1 MTDLKVANDGVAV
14 DCKDFCM
21 GDAPESDDCNQPE
34 LKNPRSYLSV
44 TKTLSDSNLEPSWNY
59 AEQTFDQ
66 DLANQRVDAENAIKR
81 LDQERDALL
90 NETSNYCVQKVSKPK
105 NTFNTRIQIG
115 AESTTIEL
123 LKYQGLNG
131 LSLVEQNS
139 QNSEKTAN
147 AEKSETKEPELE
159 QVEQHPNTIRK
170 YVAGMLAFFSN
181 LRVEYLANGKVYQ
194 RKLPVFYGNREKLL
208 TIEEHEFAELMN
220 GNTNFLPRASL
231 VIDSMTYDQNRQ
243 NNKNVAVQRELTMQ
257 SLTNKNAFAY
267 VTSAPS
273 PYNIAVRL
281 NLITRGMNDAMMLVE
296 QVASFFNPFYTFK
309 MVEEQQESSIRLQLD
324 SVTFEP
330 PEIDQFSNNEVM
342 VEFGF
347 TLYGNM
353 YKPRSKEYI
362 IDTITLNI

>member
-1 MTDLKVANDGVAV
+1 MTDLKV
-14 DCKDFCM
+14 DCKDFCS
-21 GDAPESDDCNQPE
+21 PETDDCNKQE
-34 LKNPRSYLSV
+34 LKNPRSYLKV
-44 TKTLSDSNLEPSWNY
+44 EKKLSDSNLEPSWNY
-59 AEQTFDQ
+59 VDQTLDQ
-66 DLANQRVDAENAIKR
+66 DLANQREDAENAIKR

-105 NTFNTRIQIG
+105 NAFNTRIQIG

-123 LKYQGLNG
+123 LKYNG

-139 QNSEKTAN
+139 QNSETTAN
-147 AEKSETKEPELE
+147 AENSETKEPEL
-159 QVEQHPNTIRK
+159 EQHPNTIRK

-208 TIEEHEFAELMN
+208 TIEEHEFSELMN

-267 VTSAPS
+267 MTSAPS

>member
-1 MTDLKVANDGVAV
+1 MTDLKV
-14 DCKDFCM
+14 DCKDFCSQP
-21 GDAPESDDCNQPE
+21 DPQADCNKPE
-34 LKNPRSYLSV
+34 LKNPRSYLKV
-44 TKTLSDSNLEPSWNY
+44 EKKLSDSNLEPSWNY

-66 DLANQRVDAENAIKR
+66 DLDNQLNDITRNIQR
-81 LDQERDALL
+81 LDRERDKELSG
-90 NETSNYCVQKVSKPK
+90 NKEFCVKKVSNPK
-105 NTFNTRIQIG
+105 NAFNTRIQIG
-115 AESTTIEL
+115 QDSTTIEL
-123 LKYQGLNG
+123 LKYNG
-131 LSLVEQNS
+131 LQSLGSAE
-139 QNSEKTAN
+139 NSESTAN
-147 AEKSETKEPELE
+147 AENSESTE
-159 QVEQHPNTIRK
+159 QDHLEQHPNTIRK

-181 LRVEYLANGKVYQ
+181 LRVEYLASGKVYQ

-231 VIDSMTYDQNRQ
+231 VIDSMTYDANRQ

-267 VTSAPS
+267 MTSAPS

-281 NLITRGMNDAMMLVE
+281 NLVTRGMNDAMMLVE

>member
-1 MTDLKVANDGVAV
+1 MTDLKV
-14 DCKDFCM
+14 DCKDFCS
-21 GDAPESDDCNQPE
+21 PETDDCDKPE
-34 LKNPRSYLSV
+34 LKNPRSYLKVEKS
-44 TKTLSDSNLEPSWNY
+44 LSDSNLEPSWSY
-59 AEQTFDQ
+59 VEQTFNQ

-81 LDQERDALL
+81 LDQERDKLL
-90 NETSNYCVQKVSKPK
+90 SGEKEFCVQKVSKPK
-105 NTFNTRIQIG
+105 NAFNTRIQIG
-115 AESTTIEL
+115 QDSTTIEL
-123 LKYQGLNG
+123 LKYNG

-139 QNSEKTAN
+139 QNLESTAN
-147 AEKSETKEPELE
+147 AETPNSKEPEQL
-159 QVEQHPNTIRK
+159 EQHPNTIRK

-181 LRVEYLANGKVYQ
+181 LRVEYLASGKVYQ

-208 TIEEHEFAELMN
+208 TIEEHEFTELMN

-231 VIDSMTYDQNRQ
+231 VIDSMTYDANRQ

-267 VTSAPS
+267 MTSAPS

-281 NLITRGMNDAMMLVE
+281 NLVTRGMNDAMMLVE

>member
-1 MTDLKVANDGVAV
+1 MTTTV
-14 DCKDFCM
+14 DCKDFCSQP
-21 GDAPESDDCNQPE
+21 DPCNKPE
-34 LKNPRSYLSV
+34 LKNPRSYLKV
-44 TKTLSDSNLEPSWNY
+44 EKKLSDSNLEPSWNY

-66 DLANQRVDAENAIKR
+66 DLDNQLNDITRNIQR
-81 LDQERDALL
+81 LDRERDKELSG
-90 NETSNYCVQKVSKPK
+90 ETEFCVKKVSKPK
-105 NTFNTRIQIG
+105 NAFNTRIQIG
-115 AESTTIEL
+115 QDSTTIEL
-123 LKYQGLNG
+123 LKYNG
-131 LSLVEQNS
+131 LQSLGSAE
-139 QNSEKTAN
+139 NSETTAN
-147 AEKSETKEPELE
+147 AETQETQE
-159 QVEQHPNTIRK
+159 QLEQHPNTIRK

-208 TIEEHEFAELMN
+208 TIEEHEFSELMN

-267 VTSAPS
+267 MTSAPS

>member
-1 MTDLKVANDGVAV
+1 MTDLKV

-21 GDAPESDDCNQPE
+21 GDAPESNDCNKSE
-34 LKNPRSYLSV
+34 LKNLSNPRSYLKVEKS
-44 TKTLSDSNLEPSWNY
+44 LSDSNLEPSWNY
-59 AEQTFDQ
+59 AEQTFDR

-81 LDQERDALL
+81 LDQERDKLL
-90 NETSNYCVQKVSKPK
+90 SGEKEFCVQKVSKPK
-105 NTFNTRIQIG
+105 NAFNTRIQIG
-115 AESTTIEL
+115 QDSTTIEL
-123 LKYQGLNG
+123 LKYNG

-139 QNSEKTAN
+139 QNLESTAN
-147 AEKSETKEPELE
+147 AETPNSKEPEQL
-159 QVEQHPNTIRK
+159 EQHPNTIRK

-267 VTSAPS
+267 MTSAPS

-281 NLITRGMNDAMMLVE
+281 NLVTRGMNDAMMLVE

>member
-1 MTDLKVANDGVAV
+1 MTDLKV
-14 DCKDFCM
+14 DCKDFC
-21 GDAPESDDCNQPE
+21 SQPDPCDKQE
-34 LKNPRSYLSV
+34 LKNPRSYLKV
-44 TKTLSDSNLEPSWNY
+44 EKKLSDSNLEPSWNY

-81 LDQERDALL
+81 LDQERDKLL
-90 NETSNYCVQKVSKPK
+90 SGDKEFCVQKVSKPK
-105 NTFNTRIQIG
+105 NAFNTRIQIG

-123 LKYQGLNG
+123 LKYNG

-139 QNSEKTAN
+139 QNSETTAN
-147 AEKSETKEPELE
+147 AENSETKEPEL
-159 QVEQHPNTIRK
+159 EQHPNTIRK

-208 TIEEHEFAELMN
+208 TIEEHEFSELMN

-257 SLTNKNAFAY
+257 SLANKNAFAY
-267 VTSAPS
+267 VTGAPS

>member
-1 MTDLKVANDGVAV
+1 MTTTV
-14 DCKDFCM
+14 DCKDFCSQP
-21 GDAPESDDCNQPE
+21 DPQADCNKPE
-34 LKNPRSYLSV
+34 LKNLSNPRSYLKV
-44 TKTLSDSNLEPSWNY
+44 EKKLSDSNLEPSWNY

-105 NTFNTRIQIG
+105 NAFNTRIQIG

-123 LKYQGLNG
+123 LKYNG
-131 LSLVEQNS
+131 LSLGD
-139 QNSEKTAN
+139 QNSENSETTAN
-147 AEKSETKEPELE
+147 AETPETPEQL
-159 QVEQHPNTIRK
+159 EQHPNTIRK

-208 TIEEHEFAELMN
+208 TIEEHEFSELMN

-267 VTSAPS
+267 MTSAPS

>member
-1 MTDLKVANDGVAV
+1 MTDLKV
-14 DCKDFCM
+14 DCKDFCS
-21 GDAPESDDCNQPE
+21 PESDDCDKPADLV
-34 LKNPRSYLSV
+34 LKNPRSYLRVEKS
-44 TKTLSDSNLEPSWNY
+44 LSDSNLEPSWNY

-66 DLANQRVDAENAIKR
+66 DLNNELNDITKNIQR
-81 LDQERDALL
+81 LDQERDKLL
-90 NETSNYCVQKVSKPK
+90 SGEKEFCVKKVSNPK
-105 NTFNTRIQIG
+105 NAFNTRIQIG
-115 AESTTIEL
+115 ADSTTIEL
-123 LKYQGLNG
+123 LKYQG

-139 QNSEKTAN
+139 QNSETTAK
-147 AEKSETKEPELE
+147 AENSETKEPQL
-159 QVEQHPNTIRK
+159 EQHPNTIRK

-208 TIEEHEFAELMN
+208 TIEEHEFSELMN

-231 VIDSMTYDQNRQ
+231 VIDSMTYDANRQ

-330 PEIDQFSNNEVM
+330 PEIDQYSSNEVM

-353 YKPRSKEYI
+353 YKPRSKEFI
-362 IDTITLNI
+362 VDTITLNI

>member
-1 MTDLKVANDGVAV
+1 MTIEIE
-14 DCKDFCM
+14 CKDFCS
-21 GDAPESDDCNQPE
+21 PESDDCNKPE
-34 LKNPRSYLSV
+34 LKNPRSYLKV
-44 TKTLSDSNLEPSWNY
+44 EKRLSDSNLEPSWNY

-66 DLANQRVDAENAIKR
+66 DLDNQLNDITRNIQR
-81 LDQERDALL
+81 LDQERDKELSG
-90 NETSNYCVQKVSKPK
+90 ETEFCVKKVSKPK
-105 NTFNTRIQIG
+105 NAFNTRIQIG
-115 AESTTIEL
+115 QDSTTIEL
-123 LKYQGLNG
+123 LKYNG
-131 LSLVEQNS
+131 LQISNLNDQSSGDQNA
-139 QNSEKTAN
+139 AN
-147 AEKSETKEPELE
+147 AETSETKEQEHL
-159 QVEQHPNTIRK
+159 EQHPNTIRK

-181 LRVEYLANGKVYQ
+181 LRVEYLASGKVYQ

-231 VIDSMTYDQNRQ
+231 VIDSMTYDANRQ

-267 VTSAPS
+267 MTSAPS

-281 NLITRGMNDAMMLVE
+281 NLVTRGMNDAMMLVE

>member
-1 MTDLKVANDGVAV
+1 MTDLKV
-14 DCKDFCM
+14 DCKDFCS
-21 GDAPESDDCNQPE
+21 PETDDCDKPE
-34 LKNPRSYLSV
+34 LKNPRSYISV

-105 NTFNTRIQIG
+105 NAFNTRIQIG

-123 LKYQGLNG
+123 LKYNG

-139 QNSEKTAN
+139 QNSETTAN
-147 AEKSETKEPELE
+147 AETPNSKEPEQL
-159 QVEQHPNTIRK
+159 EQHPNTIRK

-208 TIEEHEFAELMN
+208 TIEEHEFSELMN

-267 VTSAPS
+267 MTSAPS

>member
-1 MTDLKVANDGVAV
+1 MTDLKV
-14 DCKDFCM
+14 DCKDFCS
-21 GDAPESDDCNQPE
+21 PETDDCNKPE
-34 LKNPRSYLSV
+34 LKNLSNPRSYLKV
-44 TKTLSDSNLEPSWNY
+44 EKKLSDSNLEPSWNY
-59 AEQTFDQ
+59 VDQTLDQ

-81 LDQERDALL
+81 LDRERDKLL
-90 NETSNYCVQKVSKPK
+90 SGEKEFCVQKVSKPK
-105 NTFNTRIQIG
+105 NAFNTRIQIG
-115 AESTTIEL
+115 QDSTTIEL

-131 LSLVEQNS
+131 LSLGQ
-139 QNSEKTAN
+139 QNSENSESTAN
-147 AEKSETKEPELE
+147 AENSETKELEL
-159 QVEQHPNTIRK
+159 EQHPNTIRK

-181 LRVEYLANGKVYQ
+181 LRVEYLSNGKVYQ

-231 VIDSMTYDQNRQ
+231 VIDSMTYDANRQ
-243 NNKNVAVQRELTMQ
+243 NNKNVAVQRELTMS

-267 VTSAPS
+267 MTSAPS

-281 NLITRGMNDAMMLVE
+281 NLVTRGMNDAMMLVE

>member
-1 MTDLKVANDGVAV
+1 MTTTV
-14 DCKDFCM
+14 DCKDFCSL
-21 GDAPESDDCNQPE
+21 ESDDCDKPADLV
-34 LKNPRSYLSV
+34 LKNPRSYLRV
-44 TKTLSDSNLEPSWNY
+44 EKTLSDSNLEPSWNY
-59 AEQTFDQ
+59 AKQTFDQ
-66 DLANQRVDAENAIKR
+66 DLNNELNDITKNIQR
-81 LDQERDALL
+81 LDQERDKLL
-90 NETSNYCVQKVSKPK
+90 SSESSDKEFCVKKVSNPK
-105 NTFNTRIQIG
+105 NAFNTRIQIG
-115 AESTTIEL
+115 ADSTTIEL
-123 LKYQGLNG
+123 LKYQGL
-131 LSLVEQNS
+131 SLVQPNS
-139 QNSEKTAN
+139 QNSENSAK
-147 AEKSETKEPELE
+147 AENSDQPELE
-159 QVEQHPNTIRK
+159 QVELHPNTIRK

-208 TIEEHEFAELMN
+208 TIEEHEFSELMN

-231 VIDSMTYDQNRQ
+231 VIDSMTYDANRQ

-330 PEIDQFSNNEVM
+330 PEIDQYSSNEVM

-353 YKPRSKEYI
+353 YKPRSKEFI
-362 IDTITLNI
+362 VDTITLNI

>member
-1 MTDLKVANDGVAV
+1 MSKITYNDKGVEV
-14 DCKDFCM
+14 PCKDFCSS
-21 GDAPESDDCNQPE
+21 PELDCNKPE
-34 LKNPRSYLSV
+34 LKNPRSFLKV
-44 TKTLSDSNLEPSWNY
+44 EKKLSDTNLEPSWNY

-66 DLANQRVDAENAIKR
+66 DLENQLSDITRNINR
-81 LDQERDALL
+81 LDQERDKLL
-90 NETSNYCVQKVSKPK
+90 SGEKEFCVKKVSKPK
-105 NTFNTRIQIG
+105 NAFNTRIQISQD
-115 AESTTIEL
+115 STTIEL
-123 LKYQGLNG
+123 LKYNG
-131 LSLVEQNS
+131 LSLGEQNP
-139 QNSEKTAN
+139 QDSENTAKAETSDN
-147 AEKSETKEPELE
+147 AENLE
-159 QVEQHPNTIRK
+159 QLEQHPNTIRK

-208 TIEEHEFAELMN
+208 TIEEHEFSELMN

-231 VIDSMTYDQNRQ
+231 VIDSMTYDANRQ

-267 VTSAPS
+267 MTSAPS

-281 NLITRGMNDAMMLVE
+281 NLVTRGMNDAMMLVE

>member
-1 MTDLKVANDGVAV
+1 MSKITYNDKGVEV
-14 DCKDFCM
+14 PCKDFCSS
-21 GDAPESDDCNQPE
+21 PELDCNKPE
-34 LKNPRSYLSV
+34 LKNPRSFLKV
-44 TKTLSDSNLEPSWNY
+44 EKKLSDSNLEPSWNY

-66 DLANQRVDAENAIKR
+66 DLENQLSDITRNINR
-81 LDQERDALL
+81 LDQERDKLL
-90 NETSNYCVQKVSKPK
+90 SGEKEFCVKKVSKPK
-105 NTFNTRIQIG
+105 NAFNTRIQISQD
-115 AESTTIEL
+115 STTIEL
-123 LKYQGLNG
+123 LKYNG
-131 LSLVEQNS
+131 LSLGEQNP
-139 QNSEKTAN
+139 QDSENTAKAETSDN
-147 AEKSETKEPELE
+147 AENLE
-159 QVEQHPNTIRK
+159 QLEQHPNTIRK

-208 TIEEHEFAELMN
+208 TIEEHEFSELMN

-231 VIDSMTYDQNRQ
+231 VIDSMTYDANRQ

-267 VTSAPS
+267 MTSAPS

-281 NLITRGMNDAMMLVE
+281 NLVTRGMNDAMMLVE

>member
-1 MTDLKVANDGVAV
+1 MTIEI
-14 DCKDFCM
+14 DCKDFCS
-21 GDAPESDDCNQPE
+21 PETDDCDKQE
-34 LKNPRSYLSV
+34 LKNPRSYLKV
-44 TKTLSDSNLEPSWNY
+44 EKKLSDSNLEPSWNY

-81 LDQERDALL
+81 LDQERDKLL
-90 NETSNYCVQKVSKPK
+90 SGEKEFCVQKVSKPK
-105 NTFNTRIQIG
+105 NAFNTRIQIG

-123 LKYQGLNG
+123 LKYNG
-131 LSLVEQNS
+131 LQSLGSAE
-139 QNSEKTAN
+139 NSETTAN
-147 AEKSETKEPELE
+147 AENSETKEPEF
-159 QVEQHPNTIRK
+159 EQHPNTIRK

-208 TIEEHEFAELMN
+208 TIEEHEFSELMN

-267 VTSAPS
+267 VTGAPS

>member
-1 MTDLKVANDGVAV
+1 MSKITYNDKGVEV
-14 DCKDFCM
+14 PCKDFCSS
-21 GDAPESDDCNQPE
+21 PELDCNKPE
-34 LKNPRSYLSV
+34 LKNPRSYLKV
-44 TKTLSDSNLEPSWNY
+44 EKKLSDSNLEPSWNY

-81 LDQERDALL
+81 LDQERDNLL

-105 NTFNTRIQIG
+105 NAFNTRIQIG

-123 LKYQGLNG
+123 LKYNG
-131 LSLVEQNS
+131 LSLGDQNS
-139 QNSEKTAN
+139 SGSKNSESTAQ
-147 AEKSETKEPELE
+147 AETSESTKQDHL
-159 QVEQHPNTIRK
+159 EQHPNTIRK

-208 TIEEHEFAELMN
+208 TIEEHEFSELMN

-267 VTSAPS
+267 MTSAPS

>member
-1 MTDLKVANDGVAV
+1 MTDLKVE
-14 DCKDFCM
+14 CKDFCS
-21 GDAPESDDCNQPE
+21 PETDDCDKPE
-34 LKNPRSYLSV
+34 LKNPRSYLKV
-44 TKTLSDSNLEPSWNY
+44 EKKLSNSNLEPSWNY

-66 DLANQRVDAENAIKR
+66 DLENQLNDITRNINR
-81 LDQERDALL
+81 LDRERDKELSG
-90 NETSNYCVQKVSKPK
+90 ETEFCVQKVSKPK
-105 NTFNTRIQIG
+105 NAFNTRIQIG
-115 AESTTIEL
+115 QDSTTIEL
-123 LKYQGLNG
+123 LKYNG
-131 LSLVEQNS
+131 LSLGQ
-139 QNSEKTAN
+139 QNSENSESTAN
-147 AEKSETKEPELE
+147 AETPETKELE
-159 QVEQHPNTIRK
+159 QLEQHPNTIRK

-181 LRVEYLANGKVYQ
+181 LRVEYLASGKVYQ

-231 VIDSMTYDQNRQ
+231 VIDSMTYDANRQ

-267 VTSAPS
+267 MTSAPS

-281 NLITRGMNDAMMLVE
+281 NLVTRGMNDAMMLVE

>member
-1 MTDLKVANDGVAV
+1 MTDLKV
-14 DCKDFCM
+14 DCKDFCS
-21 GDAPESDDCNQPE
+21 PETDDCDKPE
-34 LKNPRSYLSV
+34 LKNPRSYLKVEKS
-44 TKTLSDSNLEPSWNY
+44 LSDSNLEPSWNY
-59 AEQTFDQ
+59 VEQTFNQ

-105 NTFNTRIQIG
+105 NAFNTRIQIG
-115 AESTTIEL
+115 VESTTIEL
-123 LKYQGLNG
+123 LKYNG

-139 QNSEKTAN
+139 QNPETTAN
-147 AEKSETKEPELE
+147 AENSETPEQL
-159 QVEQHPNTIRK
+159 EQHPNTIRK

-231 VIDSMTYDQNRQ
+231 VIDSMTYDANRQ

-267 VTSAPS
+267 MTSAPS

-281 NLITRGMNDAMMLVE
+281 NLVTRGMNDAMMLVE

-330 PEIDQFSNNEVM
+330 PEID
-342 VEFGF
+342 
-347 TLYGNM
+347 
-353 YKPRSKEYI
+353 
-362 IDTITLNI
+362 

>member
-1 MTDLKVANDGVAV
+1 MSKLTYEDNGVPV

-21 GDAPESDDCNQPE
+21 GDAPESDDCNKPE

-66 DLANQRVDAENAIKR
+66 ELANQRVDAENAIKR

-105 NTFNTRIQIG
+105 NAFNTRIQIG
-115 AESTTIEL
+115 QDSTTIEL
-123 LKYQGLNG
+123 LKYNG
-131 LSLVEQNS
+131 LQSLGSAE
-139 QNSEKTAN
+139 NSETTAN
-147 AEKSETKEPELE
+147 AENSETKEPEF
-159 QVEQHPNTIRK
+159 EQHPNTIRK

-208 TIEEHEFAELMN
+208 TIEEHEFSELMN

-267 VTSAPS
+267 MTSAPS

>member
-1 MTDLKVANDGVAV
+1 MTTTV
-14 DCKDFCM
+14 DCKDFCSPL
-21 GDAPESDDCNQPE
+21 DPQAACDKSADLV
-34 LKNPRSYLSV
+34 LKNPRSYLKV
-44 TKTLSDSNLEPSWNY
+44 EKTLSDSNLEPSWNY

-66 DLANQRVDAENAIKR
+66 DINNELNDITKNIQR
-81 LDQERDALL
+81 LDQERDKLL
-90 NETSNYCVQKVSKPK
+90 SSESVDKEFCVKKVSNPK
-105 NTFNTRIQIG
+105 NAFNTRIQIG
-115 AESTTIEL
+115 ADSTTIEL
-123 LKYQGLNG
+123 LRYNG

-139 QNSEKTAN
+139 ATAEN
-147 AEKSETKEPELE
+147 SETKEPQLE
-159 QVEQHPNTIRK
+159 QVESHPNTIRK

-208 TIEEHEFAELMN
+208 TIEEHEFSELMN

-231 VIDSMTYDQNRQ
+231 VIDSMTYDANRQ

-330 PEIDQFSNNEVM
+330 PELDQFSSNEVM

-353 YKPRSKEYI
+353 YKPRSKEFI
-362 IDTITLNI
+362 VDTITLNI

>member
-1 MTDLKVANDGVAV
+1 MTDLKVG
-14 DCKDFCM
+14 CKDFCS
-21 GDAPESDDCNQPE
+21 PESDDCDKPE
-34 LKNPRSYLSV
+34 LKNPRSYLKV
-44 TKTLSDSNLEPSWNY
+44 EKRLSDSNLEPSWNY

-66 DLANQRVDAENAIKR
+66 DLDNQLNDITRNIQR
-81 LDQERDALL
+81 LDQERDKELSG
-90 NETSNYCVQKVSKPK
+90 ETEFCVKKVSKPK
-105 NTFNTRIQIG
+105 NAFNTRIQIG
-115 AESTTIEL
+115 QDSTTIEL
-123 LKYQGLNG
+123 LKYNG
-131 LSLVEQNS
+131 LQSLGSAE
-139 QNSEKTAN
+139 NSESTAS
-147 AEKSETKEPELE
+147 AETSDTKEQEHL
-159 QVEQHPNTIRK
+159 EQHPNTIRK

-181 LRVEYLANGKVYQ
+181 LRVEYLASGKVYQ

-231 VIDSMTYDQNRQ
+231 VIDSMTYDANRQ

-267 VTSAPS
+267 MTSAPS

-281 NLITRGMNDAMMLVE
+281 NLVTRGMNDAMMLVE

>member
-1 MTDLKVANDGVAV
+1 MTIEIE
-14 DCKDFCM
+14 CKDFCS
-21 GDAPESDDCNQPE
+21 PETDDCDKPE
-34 LKNPRSYLSV
+34 LKNPRSYLKV
-44 TKTLSDSNLEPSWNY
+44 EKTLSDSNLEPSWNY

-105 NTFNTRIQIG
+105 NAFNTRIQIG

-123 LKYQGLNG
+123 LKYNG
-131 LSLVEQNS
+131 LSLGQQNS
-139 QNSEKTAN
+139 QNSETTAN
-147 AEKSETKEPELE
+147 AENSETKEPEQL
-159 QVEQHPNTIRK
+159 EQHPNTIRK

-208 TIEEHEFAELMN
+208 TIEEHEFSELMN

-257 SLTNKNAFAY
+257 SLTNKNAFTY
-267 VTSAPS
+267 MTSAPS

-362 IDTITLNI
+362 IDMITLNI

>member
-1 MTDLKVANDGVAV
+1 MTTTV

-21 GDAPESDDCNQPE
+21 GDAPESDDCNKPE
-34 LKNPRSYLSV
+34 LKNLSNPRSYLKV
-44 TKTLSDSNLEPSWNY
+44 EKKLSDSNLEPSWDY
-59 AEQTFDQ
+59 AEQTFNQ
-66 DLANQRVDAENAIKR
+66 DLDNQLNDITRNIQR
-81 LDQERDALL
+81 LDQERAKELSG
-90 NETSNYCVQKVSKPK
+90 ETEFCVKKVSKPK
-105 NTFNTRIQIG
+105 NAFNTRIQIG
-115 AESTTIEL
+115 QDSTTIEL
-123 LKYQGLNG
+123 LKYNG
-131 LSLVEQNS
+131 LSLGEQNS
-139 QNSEKTAN
+139 QNSESTAS
-147 AEKSETKEPELE
+147 AENSETKEPEL
-159 QVEQHPNTIRK
+159 EQHPNTIRK

-208 TIEEHEFAELMN
+208 TIEEHEFSELMN

-231 VIDSMTYDQNRQ
+231 VIDSMTYDANRQ

-267 VTSAPS
+267 MTSAPS

-281 NLITRGMNDAMMLVE
+281 NLVTRGMNDAMMLVE

>member
-1 MTDLKVANDGVAV
+1 MTIEIE
-14 DCKDFCM
+14 CKDFCM
-21 GDAPESDDCNQPE
+21 GDAPESDDCNKPADLV
-34 LKNPRSYLSV
+34 LKNLSNPRSYLKVEKS
-44 TKTLSDSNLEPSWNY
+44 LSDSNLEPSWNY
-59 AEQTFDQ
+59 AEQTLDQ
-66 DLANQRVDAENAIKR
+66 DLANQREDAENAIKR

-105 NTFNTRIQIG
+105 NSFNTRIQIG

-123 LKYQGLNG
+123 LKYNG
-131 LSLVEQNS
+131 LSLGQP
-139 QNSEKTAN
+139 NSENSESTASAETLSTAN
-147 AEKSETKEPELE
+147 SKEPEL
-159 QVEQHPNTIRK
+159 EQHPNTIRK

-208 TIEEHEFAELMN
+208 TIEEHEFSELMN

-267 VTSAPS
+267 MTSAPS

>member
-14 DCKDFCM
+14 GCKDFCS
-21 GDAPESDDCNQPE
+21 PETDDCDKLADLV

-105 NTFNTRIQIG
+105 NAFNTRIQIG

-123 LKYQGLNG
+123 LKYNG
-131 LSLVEQNS
+131 LSLGQQNS
-139 QNSEKTAN
+139 QNSETTAN
-147 AEKSETKEPELE
+147 AETPDDSHL
-159 QVEQHPNTIRK
+159 EQHPNTIRK

-208 TIEEHEFAELMN
+208 TIEEHEFSELMN

-267 VTSAPS
+267 MTSAPS

>member
-1 MTDLKVANDGVAV
+1 MTTTV
-14 DCKDFCM
+14 DCKDFCSQP
-21 GDAPESDDCNQPE
+21 DPQADCNKPE
-34 LKNPRSYLSV
+34 LKNLSNPRSYLKV
-44 TKTLSDSNLEPSWNY
+44 EKKLSDSNLEPSWNY

-66 DLANQRVDAENAIKR
+66 DLDDQLNDITRNIQR
-81 LDQERDALL
+81 LDQERAKELSG
-90 NETSNYCVQKVSKPK
+90 ETEFCVKKVSKPK
-105 NTFNTRIQIG
+105 NAFNTRIQIG
-115 AESTTIEL
+115 QDSTTIEL
-123 LKYQGLNG
+123 LKYNG
-131 LSLVEQNS
+131 LQSLGSAE
-139 QNSEKTAN
+139 NSETTAN
-147 AEKSETKEPELE
+147 AETQETQE

-208 TIEEHEFAELMN
+208 TIEEHEFSELMN

-273 PYNIAVRL
+273 PYNISVRL

>member
-1 MTDLKVANDGVAV
+1 MTDLKV
-14 DCKDFCM
+14 DCKDFCS
-21 GDAPESDDCNQPE
+21 PETDDCDKPE
-34 LKNPRSYLSV
+34 LKNPRSYISV

-66 DLANQRVDAENAIKR
+66 DLANQREDAENAIKR

-105 NTFNTRIQIG
+105 NAFNTRIQIG
-115 AESTTIEL
+115 QDSTTIEL
-123 LKYQGLNG
+123 LKYNG
-131 LSLVEQNS
+131 LSLGQQNSQNS
-139 QNSEKTAN
+139 QNSETTAN
-147 AEKSETKEPELE
+147 AENSETKEPEQL
-159 QVEQHPNTIRK
+159 EQHPNTIRK

-208 TIEEHEFAELMN
+208 TIEEHEFSELMN

-267 VTSAPS
+267 MTSAPS

>member
-1 MTDLKVANDGVAV
+1 MTDLKV

-21 GDAPESDDCNQPE
+21 GDAPESNDCNKLE
-34 LKNPRSYLSV
+34 LKNPRSYLKV
-44 TKTLSDSNLEPSWNY
+44 EKKLSDSNLEPSWNY

-81 LDQERDALL
+81 LDQERDKLL
-90 NETSNYCVQKVSKPK
+90 TDDPSYCVQKVSKPK
-105 NTFNTRIQIG
+105 NAFNTRIQIG
-115 AESTTIEL
+115 QDSTTIEL
-123 LKYQGLNG
+123 LKYNG
-131 LSLVEQNS
+131 LSLGQQNS
-139 QNSEKTAN
+139 QNSETTAN
-147 AEKSETKEPELE
+147 AENSETKELEL
-159 QVEQHPNTIRK
+159 EQHPNTIRK

-181 LRVEYLANGKVYQ
+181 LRVEYLSNGKVYQ

-231 VIDSMTYDQNRQ
+231 VIDSMTYDANRQ

-267 VTSAPS
+267 MTSAPS

-281 NLITRGMNDAMMLVE
+281 NLVTRGMNDAMMLVE

-353 YKPRSKEYI
+353 YKPRSKEFI

>member
-1 MTDLKVANDGVAV
+1 MTTTV
-14 DCKDFCM
+14 DCKDFCS
-21 GDAPESDDCNQPE
+21 PESDDCNKPT
-34 LKNPRSYLSV
+34 LKNPRSYLRAEKS
-44 TKTLSDSNLEPSWNY
+44 LSDSNLEPSWNY

-66 DLANQRVDAENAIKR
+66 DLNNELNDITKNIQR
-81 LDQERDALL
+81 LDQERDRLL
-90 NETSNYCVQKVSKPK
+90 ASESGDKEFCVKRVSNPK
-105 NTFNTRIQIG
+105 NAFNTRIQIG
-115 AESTTIEL
+115 ADSTTIEL
-123 LKYQGLNG
+123 LKYNG
-131 LSLVEQNS
+131 LSLVQ
-139 QNSEKTAN
+139 QNSENSATAEN
-147 AEKSETKEPELE
+147 SASKEPQL
-159 QVEQHPNTIRK
+159 EQHPNTIRK

-208 TIEEHEFAELMN
+208 TIEEREFSELMN

-231 VIDSMTYDQNRQ
+231 VIDSMTYDANRQ

-330 PEIDQFSNNEVM
+330 PEIDQYSSNEVM
-342 VEFGF
+342 IEFGF

-353 YKPRSKEYI
+353 YKPRSKEFI
-362 IDTITLNI
+362 VDTITLNI

>member
-1 MTDLKVANDGVAV
+1 MTDLKV
-14 DCKDFCM
+14 DCKDFCS
-21 GDAPESDDCNQPE
+21 PESDDCDKPADLV
-34 LKNPRSYLSV
+34 LKNPRSYLQVEKS
-44 TKTLSDSNLEPSWNY
+44 LSDSNLEPSWNY

-66 DLANQRVDAENAIKR
+66 DLNNELNDITKNIQR
-81 LDQERDALL
+81 LDQERDKLL
-90 NETSNYCVQKVSKPK
+90 SGEKEFCVKKVSNPK
-105 NTFNTRIQIG
+105 NAFNTRIQIG
-115 AESTTIEL
+115 ADSTTIEL
-123 LKYQGLNG
+123 LKYQG

-139 QNSEKTAN
+139 QNSETTAK
-147 AEKSETKEPELE
+147 AENSETKEPQL
-159 QVEQHPNTIRK
+159 EQHPNTIRK

-208 TIEEHEFAELMN
+208 TIEEHEFSELMN

-231 VIDSMTYDQNRQ
+231 VIDSMTYDANRQ

-330 PEIDQFSNNEVM
+330 PEIDQYSSNEVM

-353 YKPRSKEYI
+353 YKPRSKEFI
-362 IDTITLNI
+362 VDTITLNI

>member
-1 MTDLKVANDGVAV
+1 MTDLKV
-14 DCKDFCM
+14 DCKDFCS
-21 GDAPESDDCNQPE
+21 PETDDCDKPE
-34 LKNPRSYLSV
+34 LKNPRGYISV

-105 NTFNTRIQIG
+105 NAFNTRIQIG

-123 LKYQGLNG
+123 LKYNG
-131 LSLVEQNS
+131 LSLGQ
-139 QNSEKTAN
+139 QNSENSETTAS
-147 AEKSETKEPELE
+147 AENSETKEPEL
-159 QVEQHPNTIRK
+159 EQHPNTIRK

-208 TIEEHEFAELMN
+208 TIEEHEFSELMN

-267 VTSAPS
+267 MTSAPS

-362 IDTITLNI
+362 IDTINLNI

>member
-1 MTDLKVANDGVAV
+1 MSKITYNDKGVEV
-14 DCKDFCM
+14 PCKDFCSS
-21 GDAPESDDCNQPE
+21 PELDCNKPE
-34 LKNPRSYLSV
+34 LKNPRGFLKV
-44 TKTLSDSNLEPSWNY
+44 EKKLSDSNLEPSWNY

-66 DLANQRVDAENAIKR
+66 DLENQLSDITRNINR
-81 LDQERDALL
+81 LDQERDKLL
-90 NETSNYCVQKVSKPK
+90 SGEKEFCVKKVSKPK
-105 NTFNTRIQIG
+105 NAFNTRIQISQD
-115 AESTTIEL
+115 STTIEL
-123 LKYQGLNG
+123 LKYNG
-131 LSLVEQNS
+131 LSLGEQQSSNP
-139 QNSEKTAN
+139 QDSESTASAETPN
-147 AEKSETKEPELE
+147 AKEPEL
-159 QVEQHPNTIRK
+159 EQHPNTIRK

-208 TIEEHEFAELMN
+208 TIEEHEFSELMN

-267 VTSAPS
+267 MTSAPS

-281 NLITRGMNDAMMLVE
+281 NLVTRGMNDAMMLVE

>member
-1 MTDLKVANDGVAV
+1 MTIEI
-14 DCKDFCM
+14 DCKDFCS
-21 GDAPESDDCNQPE
+21 PETDDCDKQE
-34 LKNPRSYLSV
+34 LKNPRSYPKV
-44 TKTLSDSNLEPSWNY
+44 EKKLSDSNLEPSWNY

-66 DLANQRVDAENAIKR
+66 DLANQRVDAENSIKR
-81 LDQERDALL
+81 LDQERDKLL
-90 NETSNYCVQKVSKPK
+90 SGDKEFCVQKVSKPK
-105 NTFNTRIQIG
+105 NAFNTRIQIG

-123 LKYQGLNG
+123 LRYNG
-131 LSLVEQNS
+131 LSLGQPNS
-139 QNSEKTAN
+139 QNPETTAN
-147 AEKSETKEPELE
+147 AENSETKEPELG

-208 TIEEHEFAELMN
+208 TIEEHEFSELMN

-267 VTSAPS
+267 MTSAPS

>member
-1 MTDLKVANDGVAV
+1 MTIEIE
-14 DCKDFCM
+14 CKDFCSPL
-21 GDAPESDDCNQPE
+21 DPQADCNKPE
-34 LKNPRSYLSV
+34 LKNPRSYLKV
-44 TKTLSDSNLEPSWNY
+44 EKKLSDSNLEPSWNY

-66 DLANQRVDAENAIKR
+66 DLDNQLNDITRNIQR
-81 LDQERDALL
+81 LDQERDKELSG
-90 NETSNYCVQKVSKPK
+90 ETEFCVKKVSNPK
-105 NTFNTRIQIG
+105 NAFNTRIQIG
-115 AESTTIEL
+115 QDSTTIEL
-123 LKYQGLNG
+123 LKYNG
-131 LSLVEQNS
+131 LQISNLNDQGSGDQNP
-139 QNSEKTAN
+139 AN
-147 AEKSETKEPELE
+147 AENSENQDQL
-159 QVEQHPNTIRK
+159 EQHPNTIRK

-208 TIEEHEFAELMN
+208 TIEEHEFSELMN

-267 VTSAPS
+267 MTSAPS

-281 NLITRGMNDAMMLVE
+281 NLVTRGMNDAMMLVE

-362 IDTITLNI
+362 IDTIILNI

>member
-1 MTDLKVANDGVAV
+1 MTIEIE
-14 DCKDFCM
+14 CKDFCM
-21 GDAPESDDCNQPE
+21 GDAPESNDCNKPE
-34 LKNPRSYLSV
+34 LKNLSNPRSYLKV
-44 TKTLSDSNLEPSWNY
+44 EKKLSDSNLEPSWNY
-59 AEQTFDQ
+59 VEQTFDQ

-81 LDQERDALL
+81 LDQERDKLL
-90 NETSNYCVQKVSKPK
+90 SDDPTYCVQKVSKLK
-105 NTFNTRIQIG
+105 NAFNTRIQIG

-123 LKYQGLNG
+123 LRYNG

-139 QNSEKTAN
+139 QNSETTAN
-147 AEKSETKEPELE
+147 AENSETKEPEQL
-159 QVEQHPNTIRK
+159 EQHPNTIRK

-181 LRVEYLANGKVYQ
+181 LRVEYLASGKVYQ

-208 TIEEHEFAELMN
+208 TIEEHEFSELMN

-362 IDTITLNI
+362 IDTVTLNI

>member
-1 MTDLKVANDGVAV
+1 MSKITYEDNGVPV

-21 GDAPESDDCNQPE
+21 GDAPETDDCDKQE
-34 LKNPRSYLSV
+34 LKNPRSYLKV
-44 TKTLSDSNLEPSWNY
+44 EKKLSDSNLEPSWNY

-81 LDQERDALL
+81 LDQERDKLL
-90 NETSNYCVQKVSKPK
+90 SGEKEFCVQKVSKPK
-105 NTFNTRIQIG
+105 NSFNTRIQIG

-123 LKYQGLNG
+123 LKYNG
-131 LSLVEQNS
+131 LSLGDQNS
-139 QNSEKTAN
+139 QNPETTAN
-147 AEKSETKEPELE
+147 AETPNSKEPEQL
-159 QVEQHPNTIRK
+159 EQHPNTIRK

-208 TIEEHEFAELMN
+208 TIEEHEFSELMN

-231 VIDSMTYDQNRQ
+231 VIDSMTYDANRQ

-267 VTSAPS
+267 MTSAPS

>member
-1 MTDLKVANDGVAV
+1 MTIEIE
-14 DCKDFCM
+14 CKDFCSPQS
-21 GDAPESDDCNQPE
+21 PESDDCNKPE
-34 LKNPRSYLSV
+34 LKNPRSYLSI
-44 TKTLSDSNLEPSWNY
+44 TKTLSDSNLEPSWIY

-81 LDQERDALL
+81 LDQERDKLL
-90 NETSNYCVQKVSKPK
+90 SGEKEFCVQKVSKPK
-105 NTFNTRIQIG
+105 NAFNTRIQIG

-123 LKYQGLNG
+123 LRYNG

-139 QNSEKTAN
+139 ENSESTAN
-147 AEKSETKEPELE
+147 AETQENQDQPEQL
-159 QVEQHPNTIRK
+159 EQHPNTIRK

-208 TIEEHEFAELMN
+208 TIEEHEFSELMN

-267 VTSAPS
+267 MTSAPS

>member
-1 MTDLKVANDGVAV
+1 MTTTV
-14 DCKDFCM
+14 DCKDFCSPL
-21 GDAPESDDCNQPE
+21 DPQADCNKPE
-34 LKNPRSYLSV
+34 LKNPRSYLKV
-44 TKTLSDSNLEPSWNY
+44 EKKLSDSNLEPSWNY

-66 DLANQRVDAENAIKR
+66 DLDNQLNDITRNIQR
-81 LDQERDALL
+81 LDQERAKELSG
-90 NETSNYCVQKVSKPK
+90 EKEFCVEKVSKPK
-105 NTFNTRIQIG
+105 NAFNTRIQIG
-115 AESTTIEL
+115 QDSTTIEL
-123 LKYQGLNG
+123 LKYNG
-131 LSLVEQNS
+131 LQSLGSAE
-139 QNSEKTAN
+139 NSESTAN
-147 AEKSETKEPELE
+147 AENSETKEQE
-159 QVEQHPNTIRK
+159 QFEQHPNTIRK

-181 LRVEYLANGKVYQ
+181 LRVEYLASGKVYQ

-231 VIDSMTYDQNRQ
+231 VIDSMTYDANRQ

-267 VTSAPS
+267 MTSAPS

-281 NLITRGMNDAMMLVE
+281 NLVTRGMNDAMMLVE

>member
-1 MTDLKVANDGVAV
+1 MTIEIE
-14 DCKDFCM
+14 CKDFCS
-21 GDAPESDDCNQPE
+21 PESDDCNKPE
-34 LKNPRSYLSV
+34 LKNPRSYLKV
-44 TKTLSDSNLEPSWNY
+44 EKKLSDSNLEPSWNY

-66 DLANQRVDAENAIKR
+66 DLDNQLNDITRNIQR
-81 LDQERDALL
+81 LDRERDKELSG
-90 NETSNYCVQKVSKPK
+90 ETEFCVKKVSKPK
-105 NTFNTRIQIG
+105 NAFNTRIQIG
-115 AESTTIEL
+115 QDSTTIEL
-123 LKYQGLNG
+123 LKYNG
-131 LSLVEQNS
+131 LQSLGSAE
-139 QNSEKTAN
+139 NSESTAS
-147 AEKSETKEPELE
+147 AETPSTKEQDHL
-159 QVEQHPNTIRK
+159 EQHPNTIRK

-181 LRVEYLANGKVYQ
+181 LRVEYLASGKVYQ

-231 VIDSMTYDQNRQ
+231 VIDSMTYDANRQ

-267 VTSAPS
+267 MTSAPS